1 MMTFL
6 LELAKITIP
15 GILVLLAAYY
25 VLRDLLRNAERTRF
39 YEMKKESAKALT
51 PVKLTAYERLALF
64 LERMKPESLLIR
76 TQLPNMKV
84 HDLHVALL
92 NTIREEF
99 EHNVTQQIY
108 VGNDVWLLTRN
119 AKDSLIQLINSIA
132 SDMPDDLPALEL
144 SKMIIER
151 YNAVNETPIDLALS
165 ALKSEV
171 KSFK

>member
-1 MMTFL
+1 MMNFL
-6 LELAKITIP
+6 LEIAKITIP

-76 TQLPNMKV
+76 TQLSNMTV
-84 HDLHVALL
+84 HELHIALL

-144 SKMIIER
+144 SKMVIER
-151 YNAVNETPIDLALS
+151 YNSVEETPIDLALS

>member
-1 MMTFL
+1 
-6 LELAKITIP
+6 
-15 GILVLLAAYY
+15 
-25 VLRDLLRNAERTRF
+25 
-39 YEMKKESAKALT
+39 MKKESAKALT

>member
-51 PVKLTAYERLALF
+51 PVKLTAYERLALL

-76 TQLPNMKV
+76 VQAPNMNV
-84 HDLHVALL
+84 HEMHVALL

-144 SKMIIER
+144 SKLIIER
-151 YNAVNETPIDLALS
+151 YNAVNETPIDLALN

>member
-1 MMTFL
+1 MMNFL
-6 LELAKITIP
+6 LEIAKISIP

-25 VLRDLLRNAERTRF
+25 ILRDLLRNAERTRF

-76 TQLPNMKV
+76 TQAPNMTV
-84 HDLHVALL
+84 HELHIVLL

-119 AKDSLIQLINSIA
+119 AKDSLIQLINTIA
-132 SDMPDDLPALEL
+132 SDMPDDVPALEL

-151 YNAVNETPIDLALS
+151 YNAVNETPIDLALN

>member
-1 MMTFL
+1 MMNFL
-6 LELAKITIP
+6 LEIAKITIP

-76 TQLPNMKV
+76 TQMPNMTV
-84 HDLHVALL
+84 HELHIALL

-119 AKDSLIQLINSIA
+119 AKDSLIQLVNSIA
-132 SDMPDDLPALEL
+132 SDMPDDMPALEL

>member
-1 MMTFL
+1 MTFL

>member
-1 MMTFL
+1 MNFL
-6 LELAKITIP
+6 LEIAKITIP

-76 TQLPNMKV
+76 TQLSNMTV
-84 HDLHVALL
+84 HELHIALL

-144 SKMIIER
+144 SKMVIER
-151 YNAVNETPIDLALS
+151 YNSVEETPIDLALS

>member
-1 MMTFL
+1 MNFL
-6 LELAKITIP
+6 LEIAKISIP

-25 VLRDLLRNAERTRF
+25 ILRDLLRNAERTRF

-76 TQLPNMKV
+76 TQAPNITV
-84 HDLHVALL
+84 HELHIVLL

-119 AKDSLIQLINSIA
+119 AKDSLIQLINTIA
-132 SDMPDDLPALEL
+132 SDMPDDVPALEL

>member
-1 MMTFL
+1 MSGVS
-6 LELAKITIP
+6 P
-15 GILVLLAAYY
+15 
-25 VLRDLLRNAERTRF
+25 
-39 YEMKKESAKALT
+39 
-51 PVKLTAYERLALF
+51 
-64 LERMKPESLLIR
+64 
-76 TQLPNMKV
+76 LP
-84 HDLHVALL
+84 L
-92 NTIREEF
+92 
-99 EHNVTQQIY
+99 
-108 VGNDVWLLTRN
+108 LLTRN

>member
-1 MMTFL
+1 MNFL
-6 LELAKITIP
+6 LEIAKISIP

-76 TQLPNMKV
+76 TQLPNMTV
-84 HDLHVALL
+84 HELHIVLL

-132 SDMPDDLPALEL
+132 SDMPDDMPALEL
-144 SKMIIER
+144 SKMVIER
-151 YNAVNETPIDLALS
+151 YNAVNETPIDLALN

>member
-1 MMTFL
+1 MMNFL
-6 LELAKITIP
+6 LEIAKISIP

-76 TQLPNMKV
+76 TQLPNMTV
-84 HDLHVALL
+84 HELHIVLL

-144 SKMIIER
+144 SKMVIER
-151 YNAVNETPIDLALS
+151 YNAVEETPIDLALS

>member
-1 MMTFL
+1 MMNFL
-6 LELAKITIP
+6 LEIAKITIP

-84 HDLHVALL
+84 HELHIVLL

-132 SDMPDDLPALEL
+132 SDMPDDMPALEL

-151 YNAVNETPIDLALS
+151 YNAVNETPIDLALN

>member
-1 MMTFL
+1 MNFL
-6 LELAKITIP
+6 LEIAKISIP

-76 TQLPNMKV
+76 TQLPNMTV
-84 HDLHVALL
+84 HELHIVLL

-132 SDMPDDLPALEL
+132 SDMPDDMPALEL

-151 YNAVNETPIDLALS
+151 YNAVNETPIDLALN

>member
-1 MMTFL
+1 MNFL
-6 LELAKITIP
+6 LEIAKISIP

-25 VLRDLLRNAERTRF
+25 ILRDLLRNAERTRF

-76 TQLPNMKV
+76 TQAPNMTV
-84 HDLHVALL
+84 HELHIVLL

-119 AKDSLIQLINSIA
+119 AKDSLIQLINTIA
-132 SDMPDDLPALEL
+132 SDMPDDVPALEL

>member
-1 MMTFL
+1 MMNFL
-6 LELAKITIP
+6 LEIAKISIP

-25 VLRDLLRNAERTRF
+25 ILRDLLRNAERTRF

-76 TQLPNMKV
+76 TQAPNMTV
-84 HDLHVALL
+84 HELHIVLL

-119 AKDSLIQLINSIA
+119 AKDSLIQLINTIA
-132 SDMPDDLPALEL
+132 SDMPDDVPALEL

>member
-1 MMTFL
+1 MMNFL
-6 LELAKITIP
+6 LEIAKITIP

-25 VLRDLLRNAERTRF
+25 VLRDLLQNAERTRF

-76 TQLPNMKV
+76 TQLPNMTV
-84 HDLHVALL
+84 HELHIVLL

-132 SDMPDDLPALEL
+132 SDMPDDMPALEL

-151 YNAVNETPIDLALS
+151 YNAVNETPIDLALN

>member
-1 MMTFL
+1 MMNFL
-6 LELAKITIP
+6 LEIAKITIP

-76 TQLPNMKV
+76 TQLPNMTV
-84 HDLHVALL
+84 HELHIVLL

-132 SDMPDDLPALEL
+132 SDMPDDMPALEL

-151 YNAVNETPIDLALS
+151 YNAVNETPIDLALN

>member
-51 PVKLTAYERLALF
+51 PVKLSAYERLALF

>member
-51 PVKLTAYERLALF
+51 PVKLTAYERLALL

-76 TQLPNMKV
+76 VQAPNMNV
-84 HDLHVALL
+84 HEMHVALL

-144 SKMIIER
+144 SKLIIER

>member
-1 MMTFL
+1 MMNFL
-6 LELAKITIP
+6 LEIAKISIP

-76 TQLPNMKV
+76 TQLPNMTV
-84 HDLHVALL
+84 HELHIVLL

-132 SDMPDDLPALEL
+132 SDMPDDMPALEL
-144 SKMIIER
+144 SKMVIER
-151 YNAVNETPIDLALS
+151 YNAVNETPIDLALN

>member
-1 MMTFL
+1 MMNFL
-6 LELAKITIP
+6 LEIAKISIP

-76 TQLPNMKV
+76 TQLPNMTV
-84 HDLHVALL
+84 HELHIVLL

-132 SDMPDDLPALEL
+132 SDMPDDMPALEL

-151 YNAVNETPIDLALS
+151 YNAVNETPIDLALN